1 MFPKQVNIREVGP
14 RDGLQNETTYIPI
27 EVKVELI
34 NRLNDC
40 FFNYIETGSFVS
52 SKWVP
57 QMEGSDNLLKLI
69 KKKPNTIYPFLLPNI
84 QGLHKALDNGVKNIC
99 VFTTA
104 SESFSKKNT
113 NCNIEESLDRIKS
126 IFT

>member
-69 KKKPNTIYPFLLPNI
+69 KKKPNTIYPFLVPNI
-84 QGLHKALDNGVKNIC
+84 QGLHRVSGSGARG
-99 VFTTA
+99 
-104 SESFSKKNT
+104 
-113 NCNIEESLDRIKS
+113 
-126 IFT
+126 